1 MNGPTLLAKQLG
13 YENRAFWRNP
23 AAAFFTFF
31 FPLMFLFLFPV
42 IFRAGEVER
51 YGITIGV
58 VTFYVPAIAVFA
70 LITANYTN
78 LAMTLTF
85 AREAGVLKRKR
96 GTPMSPA
103 LYMTG
108 RIVHSTLIG
117 LLLVAIILIVGVA
130 FHDVD
135 IPSDTALAFITTVAV
150 GSASFA
156 ALGIAITASVP
167 NEDAAPAIINVTIL
181 PLLFISDVF
190 IPLQES
196 TPEWLITVA
205 EIFPIYHFSQAMQAS
220 YLGLGAGW
228 EWTHLTV
235 IALWGAAGVVLSLY
249 KFSWEPRR

>member
-1 MNGPTLLAKQLG
+1 LNGLSLLSTQLR

-42 IFRAGEVER
+42 IFGSGEVER
-51 YGITIGV
+51 DGLTIGV
-58 VTFYVPAIAVFA
+58 VTFYVPVIAVFA

-103 LYMTG
+103 LYMSG

-117 LLLVAIILIVGVA
+117 LLLVLIILVVGVI

-135 IPSDTALAFITTVAV
+135 LPSDTAVAFMATIAI

-156 ALGIAITASVP
+156 ALGIAITGFVP
-167 NEDAAPAIINVTIL
+167 NEDAAPAIINATVL

-190 IPLQES
+190 VPLQES
-196 TPEWLITVA
+196 TPEWLTTIA
-205 EIFPIYHFSQAMQAS
+205 EIFPIYHFSQAMLAS
-220 YLGLGAGW
+220 YLGLGDAW
-228 EWTHLTV
+228 EWTHLAV
-235 IALWGAAGVVLSLY
+235 IAIWGAVGVVVALY
-249 KFSWEPRR
+249 RFSWEPRR